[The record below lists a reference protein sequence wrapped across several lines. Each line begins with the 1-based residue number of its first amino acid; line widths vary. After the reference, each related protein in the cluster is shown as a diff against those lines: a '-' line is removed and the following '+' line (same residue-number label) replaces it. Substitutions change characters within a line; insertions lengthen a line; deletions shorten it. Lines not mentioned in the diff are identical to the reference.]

1 MGMDIR
7 IAAYG
12 VIVQDGRI
20 LLSHWNEGD
29 RTGWTMPGGGIE
41 DGEHPLEA
49 AQREIR
55 EETGYE
61 TEIEQLRGIDS
72 IVIPA
77 SHRITP
83 GSTTPLHAMRIIYR
97 ARISGG
103 VLTNEVAGSTD
114 EARWI
119 DVHDVTN
126 LDRVELVDT
135 ALRLYE
141 EQPVAGRLSLDPRS

>member
-1 MGMDIR
+1 MDIR

-20 LLSHWNEGD
+20 LLSHWNEGG
-29 RTGWTMPGGGIE
+29 RSGWTMPGGGIE

-49 AQREIR
+49 ARREIR
-55 EETGYE
+55 EETGYD
-61 TEIEQLRGIDS
+61 TEIEQLLGIDS

-77 SHRITP
+77 SHRMTP
-83 GSTTPLHAMRIIYR
+83 GSTTSLHAMRIIYR
-97 ARISGG
+97 ARICGG
-103 VLTNEVAGSTD
+103 VLANEVDGSTD

-119 DVHDVTN
+119 DVDDVIN

-135 ALRLYE
+135 AMRLHE
-141 EQPVAGRLSLDPRS
+141 EEPVSGMLGLDPRL